1 MRKKNGNAIAMIWLI
16 FAQLFMLITLLP
28 WFAVFGPSFM
38 VFDKQNPIL
47 SALYV
52 GAVGSYP
59 VVCILLSIFA
69 WKAYAEDKIRKAVV
83 LGSIPIVI
91 AIIFML
97 LII

>member
-69 WKAYAEDKIRKAVV
+69 WKAYAVV